1 MFGLEEKAV
10 EVATSGQH
18 SYTQF
23 KDHGEVFLTIIQ
35 PTMSLESKTGGEGGV
50 SVFEAKGNVKVDRTR
65 NATYGEPII
74 LFNPNNKAG
83 LQLQGALSQS
93 RDVLH
98 RATAQGYRTT
108 VDVDKLSDDRV
119 VPVQEEDRVSIG
131 ALTSVQINKDRSISV
146 INKPNVDN
154 TDAGILNSFLASL
167 IIVSKGTEKT
177 YRANI
182 MLLEPQDNL
191 LKIIAHY
198 NMDGADMYDKDI
210 RLYSTQGCAG
220 HALTND
226 KLRTFDRTEEGH
238 EELGV
243 PPDQARK
250 IWRRLNS
257 IISMPIR
264 SSDANRL
271 GVFNIDSDR
280 LIEETK
286 FRDRVF
292 QDSMGLA
299 AVAFGRFL
307 ERKI

>member
-1 MFGLEEKAV
+1 LIVQG
-10 EVATSGQH
+10 
-18 SYTQF
+18 
-23 KDHGEVFLTIIQ
+23 
-35 PTMSLESKTGGEGGV
+35 
-50 SVFEAKGNVKVDRTR
+50 
-65 NATYGEPII
+65 TYGEPII
-74 LFNPNNKAG
+74 LFNPKNKAG
-83 LQLQGALSQS
+83 LQLQSALSES
-93 RDVLH
+93 KNVLH
-98 RATAQGYRTT
+98 RATAHGYRTP
-108 VDVDKLSDDRV
+108 VDVDKLNDDRV
-119 VPVQEEDRVSIG
+119 VHVKEEDRVSIG
-131 ALTSVQINKDRSISV
+131 ALTSVQINKDKSISV
-146 INKPNVDN
+146 INKPDVDN
-154 TDAGILNSFLASL
+154 TDVGILNPFLASL
-167 IIVSKGTEKT
+167 VKASKGTEKT
-177 YRANI
+177 FRANI

-198 NMDGADMYDKDI
+198 NMDGADSLIAHYNMYDKDI
-210 RLYSTQGCAG
+210 RLYSTEGCSG

-250 IWRRLNS
+250 IWKQLNS

-280 LIEETK
+280 VIDDTK

-292 QDSMGLA
+292 QDWMGLA